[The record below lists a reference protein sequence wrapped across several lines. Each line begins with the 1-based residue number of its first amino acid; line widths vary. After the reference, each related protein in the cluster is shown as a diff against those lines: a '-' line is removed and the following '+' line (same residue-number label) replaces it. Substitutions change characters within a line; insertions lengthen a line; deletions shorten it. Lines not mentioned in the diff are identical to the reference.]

1 MDTIPKGF
9 AKMDFVLTIKNEQ
22 IEIWEQKIIRL
33 LTRDYYIFYSK
44 KPKFDGKT
52 WTELHFYSR
61 PQDAI
66 SIAYL
71 LGHYAQ
77 VCFDT
82 YTKKKLHT
90 QTHRVHD
97 NFPTCIELNHF
108 NVAEKNN

>member
-1 MDTIPKGF
+1 MNTIPNGM
-9 AKMDFVLTIKNEQ
+9 AKMDLVLTVNNEH
-22 IEIWEQKIIRL
+22 IDIWEQKIIRL

-44 KPKFDGKT
+44 KPKFDGKI

-61 PQDAI
+61 PQDET

-82 YTKKKLHT
+82 YTKEKLDV
-90 QTHRVHD
+90 QTHQVYD
-97 NFPTCIELNHF
+97 NYPNCIELNHLS
-108 NVAEKNN
+108 VAEK